1 MLRSQVQQ
9 HRSARAIP
17 STVPSAAAPGP
28 QGPGQ
33 GPQEPEP
40 PAGAYNWIG
49 KLHELCGKK
58 LKRNL
63 EKQERNGWMMVWLM
77 DVDGWL
83 FCLDLDGRC
92 VKFNIEDF
100 EMYDV

>member
-28 QGPGQ
+28 QGLGPGPQGLGPGPQ

-40 PAGAYNWIG
+40 PTGAYNWIG

-63 EKQERNGWMMVWLM
+63 EKQERT
-77 DVDGWL
+77 
-83 FCLDLDGRC
+83 
-92 VKFNIEDF
+92 
-100 EMYDV
+100 